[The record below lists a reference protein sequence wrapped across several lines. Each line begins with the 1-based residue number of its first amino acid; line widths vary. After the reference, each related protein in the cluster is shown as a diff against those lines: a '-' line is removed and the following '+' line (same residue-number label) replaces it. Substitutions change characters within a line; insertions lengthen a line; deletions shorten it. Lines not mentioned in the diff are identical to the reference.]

1 MWKNERKSSSHEID
15 TFTNLFPFRI
25 KQISKLRVIT
35 HVEDEHLRRME
46 VKRYMVDCMFS
57 YLQTFH
63 CKTFTLPMLLWKLS
77 DTRDTHSTIKC
88 SMVLSRPLTFRLN
101 AIYIHCTRNANK
113 ISVDSI
119 NFSHFFFFYTRQKV
133 NKTIRWISC
142 LILIFI
148 WCAGGF
154 YRYLQTPVKLTVARC
169 SVWNCRLNN
178 RTANS
183 HHANSIFS
191 ITKHDRN
198 IYCDC
203 ASRLCK
209 FQSNFESETCE
220 RKCNVAAF

>member
-1 MWKNERKSSSHEID
+1 
-15 TFTNLFPFRI
+15 
-25 KQISKLRVIT
+25 
-35 HVEDEHLRRME
+35 
-46 VKRYMVDCMFS
+46 MFDGS
-57 YLQTFH
+57 FA
-63 CKTFTLPMLLWKLS
+63 S
-77 DTRDTHSTIKC
+77 INVSIKC
-88 SMVLSRPLTFRLN
+88 NLHSLHTEREQ
-101 AIYIHCTRNANK
+101 
-113 ISVDSI
+113 
-119 NFSHFFFFYTRQKV
+119 NFSRFYQFLPFFFLYTRQKV
-133 NKTIRWISC
+133 NKTIRWIPC

-203 ASRLCK
+203 ASQLCK

-220 RKCNVAAF
+220 CKCNVAAL